1 MSRLKDKPFEIV
13 SVSLDDAASDAKSIV
28 TDMKFPGIHTWE
40 LIEEKHPVAEKF
52 NVQSMP
58 TWYLIDGLGVIR
70 ARDPQGDKLIPAIE
84 SILGPIQDVSV
95 DSTSKHEG

>member
-1 MSRLKDKPFEIV
+1 MSRLKGKPFEIV
-13 SVSLDDAASDAKSIV
+13 SVSLDDDVSDAKTLV

-40 LIEEKHPVAEKF
+40 LVEEKHPVAEKF

-84 SILGPIQDVSV
+84 AILGPVQDVTAESIN
-95 DSTSKHEG
+95 KHEG